1 VGRFETEKE
10 FLEFFDESFPL
21 TTAPVVREIE
31 YETLG
36 TDYGASSWSPAPQID
51 TMIEYLAIESGSS
64 YLDIGAGTGWPGL
77 YVAEKTGCALTML
90 DYPTNG
96 LILAMERAEQ
106 DGADAMSVS
115 GDAARMPLASGI
127 FDAVSHSDVMCCLS
141 RKAEALAEC
150 RRVSSDEGA
159 ISFTVIEMTAGLPAT
174 DLALASEAGPEFVG
188 SEVPYL
194 DLLEASGWR
203 QAEAVDL
210 TAEMGLLA
218 QSILAARTKRKD
230 RLVDLLGEEDVEL
243 SLERATKM
251 IKAIGDG
258 LIRRYM
264 YLARA

>member
-1 VGRFETEKE
+1 MGRFETEKE
-10 FLEFFDESFPL
+10 FLEFFDERFHL

-77 YVAEKTGCALTML
+77 YVAEKTGCAVTML

-96 LILAMERAEQ
+96 LILAMERAERE
-106 DGADAMSVS
+106 GVTAVATS

-159 ISFTVIEMTAGLPAT
+159 ISFTVIEVTPGLPAT
-174 DLALASEAGPEFVG
+174 DLALVSEAGPEFVG
-188 SEVPYL
+188 SEDPYL

-203 QAEAVDL
+203 KAEAVDL
-210 TAEMGLLA
+210 TAEMALLA

-264 YLARA
+264 YFARA